1 MPYMYFIKQ
10 VCSIKFPL
18 WAVHYKGYKTNVY
31 KNNEIFMESYNFLCI
46 VFFSFLVF
54 LSDYKS
60 YTLIQSSENLP
71 IRFLT
76 T

>member
-46 VFFSFLVF
+46 VFFFPSW
-54 LSDYKS
+54 YS
-60 YTLIQSSENLP
+60 YLIINP
-71 IRFLT
+71 IR
-76 T
+76 

>member
-18 WAVHYKGYKTNVY
+18 WTVHYKGYKTNAY

-54 LSDYKS
+54 LFD
-60 YTLIQSSENLP
+60 
-71 IRFLT
+71 
-76 T
+76 